1 MIKRVHEYAVGLG
14 GAQSLRHSSHS
25 FTGGY
30 VDGYAGM
37 IRHARTT
44 LIVPWLMCLWSVAR
58 VGAYIVFSCRR
69 TRYGTALESRV
80 RG

>member
-25 FTGGY
+25 FRTGGFRIRL
-30 VDGYAGM
+30 DGYGT
-37 IRHARTT
+37 RTT

-58 VGAYIVFSCRR
+58 VGVHCVFM
-69 TRYGTALESRV
+69 
-80 RG
+80 

>member
-14 GAQSLRHSSHS
+14 GAQSLRHRSSKFAC

-58 VGAYIVFSCRR
+58 VGVHCVFM
-69 TRYGTALESRV
+69 
-80 RG
+80 